1 MPPCGLLNLNKP
13 VGMTSRQAVDIVH
26 RLSRPAKAG
35 HAGTLDPLA
44 QGVLV
49 VCAGSATRLIGY
61 VQRMRKQYLGT
72 FLLGRTSVTEDIEGQ
87 VTELPDAPV
96 PTHAQIE
103 AAARRF
109 LGRIEQRPPAFSALK
124 IQGRPAYKLARQG
137 KPVELAPRPVEIFRI
152 EIKRYEYPELVL
164 EIDCGGGTYIRSLGR
179 DLAQALGTGA
189 VMSAL
194 VRTSIGGFHVA
205 EAIDPS
211 RLTRDNWHAFLQ
223 PPLRAV
229 EYLPRVPLSAEE
241 AVRLRNGQT
250 IAAKAEGGGRKAEE
264 GVRGTEYG
272 VRSAAAEE
280 FAAVDPAGQLV
291 GVVAMDAAGRWRT
304 VRNLPSSDN
313 R

>member
-1 MPPCGLLNLNKP
+1 MTPCGLLNVNKP

-61 VQRMRKQYLGT
+61 VQRMPKQYRGT
-72 FLLGRTSVTEDIEGQ
+72 FLLGRTSATEDIEGE

-96 PTHAQIE
+96 PTLEQIE
-103 AAARRF
+103 AAAKHF
-109 LGRIEQRPPAFSALK
+109 VGRIEQRPPAFSALK

-137 KPVELAPRPVEIFRI
+137 KPVDLKPRPVDIYRI
-152 EIKRYEYPELVL
+152 EVKSYDYPELVL

-179 DLAQALGTGA
+179 DLAEALGTGA

-211 RLTRDNWHAFLQ
+211 QLTSDNWHGFLQ

-229 EYLPRVPLSAEE
+229 EYLPRVQLSADDT
-241 AVRLRNGQT
+241 VRLRNGMT
-250 IAAKAEGGGRKAEE
+250 VAAGGEE
-264 GVRGTEYG
+264 E
-272 VRSAAAEE
+272 SAAVSPECKE
-280 FAAVDPAGQLV
+280 CAALDPAGQLV
-291 GVVAMDAAGRWRT
+291 GVVALDAAGRWRT
-304 VRNLPSSDN
+304 VRNLPSGDEG
-313 R
+313 